1 MIKINLLGVPKP
13 KRGKRSGGGAAPEM
27 GGGGGEGLN
36 PMVLLA
42 IFAIATIGGV
52 WFFWNAENTRAT
64 KLAADKVTAER
75 ENRSLSEVKA
85 TFERKQREADNYRR
99 RVEVID
105 QLRSNQAQ
113 SGVVSLLTLVG
124 DTVNST
130 DAVWL
135 NKLTDE
141 PGAGIKIEG
150 TALNVHAVANLIN
163 NLQKTGYFKSV
174 EMTESIQDEK
184 KPETGDIQA
193 FSFQITCEVNKAAP
207 PATSAQKS

>member
-27 GGGGGEGLN
+27 GGGGEGMNRLI
-36 PMVLLA
+36 PLVLA
-42 IFAIATIGGV
+42 AFVCAGGVYFFYNQQVKRAETIATQ
-52 WFFWNAENTRAT
+52 
-64 KLAADKVTAER
+64 KAAAER
-75 ENRSLSEVKA
+75 ENRSLAEVKA
-85 TFERKQREADNYRR
+85 TFERKQREAENYRR

-105 QLRSNQAQ
+105 QLRSGQGQ

-135 NKLTDE
+135 SKLTDD
-141 PGAGIKIEG
+141 GGGIKIEG
-150 TALNVHAVANLIN
+150 TALNVHAIANLMS

-174 EMTESIQDEK
+174 EMTESIQDD
-184 KPETGDIQA
+184 KPAAENIQA
-193 FSFQITCEVNKAAP
+193 FTFMITCEVNNKTTAP
-207 PATSAQKS
+207 PAPAQ

>member
-105 QLRSNQAQ
+105 QLRSNQ
-113 SGVVSLLTLVG
+113 GTGPVSLLTLVG
-124 DTVNST
+124 ERVKVTV
-130 DAVWL
+130 AVWL
-135 NKLTDE
+135 GKLTDK
-141 PGAGIKIEG
+141 GGRIRLKG
-150 TALNVHAVANLIN
+150 TGS
-163 NLQKTGYFKSV
+163 TW
-174 EMTESIQDEK
+174 
-184 KPETGDIQA
+184 QA
-193 FSFQITCEVNKAAP
+193 MPN
-207 PATSAQKS
+207 

>member
-105 QLRSNQAQ
+105 QLRSGQGQ

-124 DTVNST
+124 DPVNST

-135 NKLTDE
+135 SKLTDE
-141 PGAGIKIEG
+141 GGGIKIEG
-150 TALNVHAVANLIN
+150 TALNVHAIANLMN
-163 NLQKTGYFKSV
+163 NLQKTGYFKTV
-174 EMTESIQDEK
+174 EMTESIQDDPPATEN
-184 KPETGDIQA
+184 ISA
-193 FSFQITCEVNKAAP
+193 FTFMITCEVNKGTA
-207 PATSAQKS
+207 PATAQKS